1 MKKSKTDLV
10 VSVVVIGTCLIKA
23 ILYGGSKPPSTTNE
37 PPDTTTGDAPTNAPT
52 MVGRALR
59 RAPEMEG
66 ANSIPAARGLAALPL
81 RTVATPGLTANNQQL
96 TTHVPWHVRGA
107 YCDWIRITFPDGFAF
122 PHGTNLLTEVTLMS
136 WGEVVGRG
144 LRSAPETESANSF
157 SGGQG
162 HHSSDF
168 ASQSDL
174 RSVDTPALPMR
185 ISLEPDASSV
195 CYGRTPSNSFLFAWS
210 NCCVNREATNRV
222 DASIELFRDGA
233 SAITVTPLSTPT
245 PPTYTYLP
253 AVPPEGFVGQG
264 QDTDWLATAF
274 PADFA
279 AITNKGY
286 EAWLMED
293 KVGINEQNGLAKVT
307 VTVHEMPPDGEPC
320 YLVCGP
326 YRVVVTHAGTYSFPL
341 EVAVQYTARTY
352 PTAVPLSYVAD
363 DGYRGFGGMLAAPAP
378 GNGAPRLLGL
388 GLPLVLPI
396 YIPPQIYAWPA
407 SISLSQAKDTII
419 RIWSNLPLATAC
431 VWNSVS
437 STTLIDWLPPSS
449 AQIKEVFDADDILFR
464 KMKGGVECVCTVPIV
479 DDRPHDCCCADCTG
493 EGCTCGCDCWR
504 HGGSTNGTND
514 PPASASEP

>member
-37 PPDTTTGDAPTNAPT
+37 PPLLGVGHLLCTPTPPT
-52 MVGRALR
+52 YA
-59 RAPEMEG
+59 
-66 ANSIPAARGLAALPL
+66 SI
-81 RTVATPGLTANNQQL
+81 TNWNK
-96 TTHVPWHVRGA
+96 RGA
-107 YCDWIRITFPDGFAF
+107 YCDWIHITFPDGFAF

-144 LRSAPETESANSF
+144 LRSAPETESANSIPAAR
-157 SGGQG
+157 GL
-162 HHSSDF
+162 
-168 ASQSDL
+168 A
-174 RSVDTPALPMR
+174 ALPMR
-185 ISLEPDASSV
+185 VSLEPDASSV
-195 CYGRTPSNSFLFAWS
+195 CYGLTSSNSFLFSWQ
-210 NCCVNREATNRV
+210 NCCVSREATNRV
-222 DASIELFRDGA
+222 DASIELFRNGA
-233 SAITVTPLSTPT
+233 TAMTIHPT
-245 PPTYTYLP
+245 NQLPTTSYQLP
-253 AVPPEGFVGQG
+253 TPPEGFVGQG

-341 EVAVQYTARTY
+341 EVAVRYTARTY

-388 GLPLVLPI
+388 GLPLVI
-396 YIPPQIYAWPA
+396 TIFVPPEIYAWPA
-407 SISLSQAKDTII
+407 SISLSQAKDKII

-504 HGGSTNGTND
+504 HGGSTPGTND
-514 PPASASEP
+514 PPASASEQ